1 MTKPT
6 SPRSGDASVSTMKRL
21 ACKMLRDRKDDSGSR
36 DEAGETLLEI
46 LLALIILS
54 LASVALITAFG
65 TSINASAEHRS
76 LADFDTVLASS
87 ISNTTSVIQQQYAD
101 VFSSCQPLS
110 GYPSQASLTSA
121 LNLSGYTAAIGPTG
135 SQAAVEYSNDG
146 TYSTS
151 CSNGAGGDVGNPQLI
166 NVVVTDTATGFT
178 QNDTVVVDNPTVI
191 QTAGDEGGTA
201 NALVFTVQPEGATVS
216 SPFAVQPVLEVQHC
230 TIPGQASTCSIVT
243 SDLSPISSL
252 TIASG
257 PSGASLSS
265 NCTSNE
271 TAGVATFSGC
281 SLNVVG
287 AGYTLFASEPDPS
300 DPGSNLT
307 ATSSPFSV
315 YAAQLITPT
324 ITSVIPSKTTAGL
337 STSRSPVRQT
347 RPPTRPTA

>member
-1 MTKPT
+1 M
-6 SPRSGDASVSTMKRL
+6 
-21 ACKMLRDRKDDSGSR
+21 
-36 DEAGETLLEI
+36 
-46 LLALIILS
+46 
-54 LASVALITAFG
+54 
-65 TSINASAEHRS
+65 
-76 LADFDTVLASS
+76 
-87 ISNTTSVIQQQYAD
+87 
-101 VFSSCQPLS
+101 S

-191 QTAGDEGGTA
+191 QTTGDEGGTA

-324 ITSVIPSKTTAGL
+324 ITSVVPSKTTAGAINVSFTGAPERARQPGVQREGVHGSRDEL
-337 STSRSPVRQT
+337 QLCSPGEFCRRVMTS
-347 RPPTRPTA
+347 AD